1 MPSGLVGAAPGMPG
15 PVPVPIPF
23 IFSSRSDGLHMGI
36 WSDDAISLS
45 SFDAL
50 YNLRILR
57 DPGQKVGWGATI
69 IFTKVRKIFHGS
81 SFFYAFWLY
90 FEDIVILSCFQ
101 DMDLYLLKGLVE
113 IKQTFSGL
121 LLCYGWMSALK
132 VFEARV
138 PRDLLPVFLPQEKNN
153 PTSYTSLSNPNA
165 TSIRH
170 QSNGSTGHSTTT
182 NCSTR
187 NATTGCALCN
197 FVVLSWGCMTSNG
210 LKLTNTCHHDNW
222 MMIFQS
228 LVKSHMLNLYDLGE
242 PCKLIN
248 TSLCLLD
255 SHQYGDA
262 KLVLIPQTLHLANR
276 SDIINLYTGMRQTTY

>member
-23 IFSSRSDGLHMGI
+23 IFFVPFRRAAHGYLIWRCNLAFLIRCTLQFENTKRPRSKGWLGRNHH
-36 WSDDAISLS
+36 
-45 SFDAL
+45 L
-50 YNLRILR
+50 YKGMQNFSWFQL
-57 DPGQKVGWGATI
+57 
-69 IFTKVRKIFHGS
+69 
-81 SFFYAFWLY
+81 FYAFWLY

-113 IKQTFSGL
+113 MKQTFSGL
-121 LLCYGWMSALK
+121 LLCYGWMSALE
-132 VFEARV
+132 VFEVRV

-170 QSNGSTGHSTTT
+170 QSNGSSGHSTTTGSTCYSTTT

-228 LVKSHMLNLYDLGE
+228 LVKSHMLNLDDWV
-242 PCKLIN
+242 
-248 TSLCLLD
+248 SRV
-255 SHQYGDA
+255 S
-262 KLVLIPQTLHLANR
+262 
-276 SDIINLYTGMRQTTY
+276 